1 MSYSNS
7 IQTGKGWVCVLYWEL
22 ASAARAPREVA
33 CTSHRR
39 PTQGCLKAASQEL
52 CVGVGCCLPPPFF
65 WLCDSKRTES
75 ISNISS
81 LTAARRWPIV
91 NRGHYCLFP
100 DRKASAVGMRRN
112 KFSCGKS
119 SQELHLMPQLPSQF
133 VSPHSGI
140 TVLVL
145 FLTWK
150 PFVLFPGLSWLTT
163 QP

>member
-7 IQTGKGWVCVLYWEL
+7 MQTGKGWVYVCCTENLPVLLEL
-22 ASAARAPREVA
+22 PWEVA
-33 CTSHRR
+33 CTPHRR

-52 CVGVGCCLPPPFF
+52 CVGVGCCLLPPFF
-65 WLCDSKRTES
+65 WLCDIKRTES
-75 ISNISS
+75 ISNISC

-100 DRKASAVGMRRN
+100 DRKAVGMRSN
-112 KFSCGKS
+112 KFSCRKS
-119 SQELHLMPQLPSQF
+119 SRELHLMPQLPSQF
-133 VSPHSGI
+133 VSPPLGI